1 MKKEDKIPI
10 QQASFPARFFIR
22 LGIPYSPLGVFAEQV
37 HLAISLLP
45 RRFLLPTIGG
55 EVELETGGNGDH
67 ETRDSRG
74 YGPRPVVRSGLRA
87 GWEGEGVLS
96 VWDFVLVE
104 RWPGILAGG
113 RACSARGRTSEQ
125 QGNRG
130 KRASGGGASSG
141 GSMGGQRRGGLRV
154 AAGLSRTEWRNG
166 AGTPV
171 LAANAGERYERI
183 RIWETY

>member
-45 RRFLLPTIGG
+45 RRFLLPTPAHPPEELHGQKRMTIGG

-67 ETRDSRG
+67 ETHDSRG

-87 GWEGEGVLS
+87 GWKGEGVLS

-113 RACSARGRTSEQ
+113 RACSARG
-125 QGNRG
+125 
-130 KRASGGGASSG
+130 
-141 GSMGGQRRGGLRV
+141 
-154 AAGLSRTEWRNG
+154 
-166 AGTPV
+166 
-171 LAANAGERYERI
+171 
-183 RIWETY
+183 